1 MPGPMD
7 DLLAVAADAQDG
19 CLARISLSWAMSR
32 SESSW
37 LRWKTLRPK
46 IRPVAPVRLRHAGLL
61 IRLREVHL
69 DYVGAELGEYTWV
82 VWP

>member
-1 MPGPMD
+1 
-7 DLLAVAADAQDG
+7 
-19 CLARISLSWAMSR
+19 MSR